1 MAQEKQLVNLEGL
14 TVDEVNVLLV
24 ALSKLPLESVLQLWT
39 KIKTQAEE
47 QLKVEEV
54 NESN

>member
-1 MAQEKQLVNLEGL
+1 MAQEKQVVSLEEL
-14 TVDEVNVLLV
+14 TVDEINIILV

-39 KIKTQAEE
+39 KVKTQAEA